1 MPYGRER
8 RLHVP
13 LIGALVIKEFQTWLR
28 GRLTFAAFTLLV
40 LLVALMVFLLG
51 TLILAPDANAAPA
64 LFSTTSTTST
74 NILVANRAVFL
85 FGAVGVCV
93 ILAAA
98 VVAPAVAASAFAS
111 ERERGTLDL
120 LLLQGPG
127 PARIV
132 LGKVLAA
139 LVFSLLLLAVGIPFF
154 APAWSFGGVQA
165 DQVIA
170 MITIVCTVTL
180 FYCALGVF
188 FGSLFKSTLPAAMFA
203 QGVALFMVFGT
214 LGLHLTFAILSGNDA
229 FRPLLWLN
237 PFLALLSGGGSATD
251 SFARGA
257 PVAYRNVL
265 SLPPQSWA
273 PGVLLPAWVIGSL
286 AWTALAVLLVAGATV
301 AIEPTHP
308 LKGRR
313 AR

>member
-1 MPYGRER
+1 M
-8 RLHVP
+8 P
-13 LIGALVIKEFQTWLR
+13 LIGALVVKEFQTWLR

-40 LLVALMVFLLG
+40 LLVSMLVFLLG
-51 TLILAPDANAAPA
+51 MLILAPDANAAPA

-74 NILVANRAVFL
+74 NLLVANRALFL
-85 FGAVGVCV
+85 FGAVGMCI
-93 ILAAA
+93 ILASA
-98 VVAPAVAASAFAS
+98 VVAPAVSASAFAS

-139 LVFSLLLLAVGIPFF
+139 LFFSLLLLAVGIPFF

-170 MITIVCTVTL
+170 LITIVCTATL
-180 FYCALGVF
+180 FFCALGVF
-188 FGSLFKSTLPAAMFA
+188 FGAVLRGALQASLFA
-203 QGVALFMVFGT
+203 QGVALFLVFGT
-214 LGLHLTFAILSGNDA
+214 LGLHLAFMLIGGNDM

-251 SFARGA
+251 AFARGA
-257 PVAYRNVL
+257 PAAYRGVL

-273 PGVLLPAWVIGSL
+273 PGLLLPAWVIGSL
-286 AWTALAVLLVAGATV
+286 AWTAMAVLLVVGAAIV
-301 AIEPTHP
+301 IEPTHP
-308 LKGRR
+308 LKSRR

>member
-1 MPYGRER
+1 
-8 RLHVP
+8 VP
-13 LIGALVIKEFQTWLR
+13 LIGALVVKEFQTWLR

-40 LLVALMVFLLG
+40 LLVSLLVFLLG
-51 TLILAPDANAAPA
+51 MLILAPDANAAPA

-74 NILVANRAVFL
+74 NILVANRAIFL

-93 ILAAA
+93 ILASA
-98 VVAPAVAASAFAS
+98 VVAPTVAASAFAG

-139 LVFSLLLLAVGIPFF
+139 FIFSLLLLAVGAPFF
-154 APAWSFGGVQA
+154 APAWSFGGVQT

-170 MITIVCTVTL
+170 MVTILCTATL
-180 FYCALGVF
+180 FFAALGVF
-188 FGSLFKSTLPAAMFA
+188 FGAVLKGALQAALFA
-203 QGVALFMVFGT
+203 QGMALFVLFGT
-214 LGLHLTFAILSGNDA
+214 LGVELAFVILGGNDI

-237 PFLALLSGGGSATD
+237 PFLALLSGGGGATEA
-251 SFARGA
+251 FARTA
-257 PVAYRNVL
+257 PAAYRSVL
-265 SLPPQSWA
+265 ALPPQSWA
-273 PGVLLPAWVIGSL
+273 PGLLLPAWVIGSL
-286 AWTALAVLLVAGATV
+286 AWTLLAVLLVIAAAI

-308 LKGRR
+308 LKGRH

>member
-1 MPYGRER
+1 
-8 RLHVP
+8 VP
-13 LIGALVIKEFQTWLR
+13 LIGALVVKEFQTWLR

-40 LLVALMVFLLG
+40 LLVSLLVFLLG
-51 TLILAPDANAAPA
+51 MLILAPDANAAPA

-74 NILVANRAVFL
+74 NLLVANRAIFL
-85 FGAVGVCV
+85 FGAVGLCI
-93 ILAAA
+93 ILASA
-98 VVAPAVAASAFAS
+98 VVAPTVSASAFAG

-127 PARIV
+127 SARIV

-139 LVFSLLLLAVGIPFF
+139 FIFSLLLLAVGAPFF
-154 APAWSFGGVQA
+154 APAWSFGGVQS

-170 MITIVCTVTL
+170 MLTILCSATL
-180 FYCALGVF
+180 FFCALGVF
-188 FGSLFKSTLPAAMFA
+188 FGAVLKGALQAALFA
-203 QGVALFMVFGT
+203 QGVALFVLFGT
-214 LGLHLTFAILSGNDA
+214 LGVELAFVILGGSDL

-251 SFARGA
+251 QFARTA
-257 PVAYRNVL
+257 PAAYRSVL
-265 SLPPQSWA
+265 SLPPQTWA
-273 PGVLLPAWVIGSL
+273 PGLVLPAWVIGSL
-286 AWTALAVLLVAGATV
+286 AWTLLAVLLVLAAAI

>member
-1 MPYGRER
+1 M
-8 RLHVP
+8 P

-28 GRLTFAAFTLLV
+28 GRFTFAAFTLLV
-40 LLVALMVFLLG
+40 LLVGLMVFLLG
-51 TLILAPDANAAPA
+51 TLIMAPDANAAPA

-74 NILVANRAVFL
+74 NLLVANRAIFL
-85 FGAVGVCV
+85 FGAVGLCV
-93 ILAAA
+93 ILASA
-98 VVAPAVAASAFAS
+98 VVSPAVSASAFAN

-139 LVFSLLLLAVGIPFF
+139 LVFSLLLLAVGLPFF
-154 APAWSFGGVQA
+154 APAWSFGGIQA

-170 MITIVCTVTL
+170 MVTILCTVTL
-180 FYCALGVF
+180 FFSALGVF
-188 FGSLFKSTLPAAMFA
+188 FGSIFKTSLPAALFA
-203 QGVALFMVFGT
+203 QGVALFLVFGT
-214 LGLHLTFAILSGNDA
+214 LGLHLAVSILSGNDA

-237 PFLALLSGGGSATD
+237 PFLALLSGGGAATD
-251 SFARGA
+251 AFARGA
-257 PVAYRNVL
+257 PVAYRSVL

-273 PGVLLPAWVIGSL
+273 PGLLLPAWVIGSL
-286 AWTALAVLLVAGATV
+286 AWTALAVLLVAGAAV

>member
-1 MPYGRER
+1 M
-8 RLHVP
+8 P

-28 GRLTFAAFTLLV
+28 GRLTFAVFTLLV
-40 LLVALMVFLLG
+40 LLVSLMVFLLG
-51 TLILAPDANAAPA
+51 MLILAPDANAAPA
-64 LFSTTSTTST
+64 LFSTTSTTTT
-74 NILVANRAVFL
+74 NLLVANRAIFL
-85 FGAVGVCV
+85 FGAVGLCV

-98 VVAPAVAASAFAS
+98 VVAPAVSASAFAG

-132 LGKVLAA
+132 LGKVLAS
-139 LVFSLLLLAVGIPFF
+139 LVFSLLLLAVGVPFF
-154 APAWSFGGVQA
+154 APAWSFGGVQP

-170 MITIVCTVTL
+170 LITILCTATL
-180 FYCALGVF
+180 FFCALGVF
-188 FGSLFKSTLPAAMFA
+188 FGAVLNGALQAALFA
-203 QGVALFMVFGT
+203 QGAALFIVFGT
-214 LGLHLTFAILSGNDA
+214 LGLHLACVILGGNDA

-237 PFLALLSGGGSATD
+237 PFLALLSGGGAATD
-251 SFARGA
+251 AFARGA
-257 PVAYRNVL
+257 PAAYRGVL

-273 PGVLLPAWVIGSL
+273 PGLLLPAWVIGSL
-286 AWTALAVLLVAGATV
+286 AWTALAVLLVVGAAV

-313 AR
+313 TR

>member
-1 MPYGRER
+1 M
-8 RLHVP
+8 P

-28 GRLTFAAFTLLV
+28 GRFTFAAFTLLV
-40 LLVALMVFLLG
+40 LLVGLMVFLLG
-51 TLILAPDANAAPA
+51 TLIMAPDANAAPA

-74 NILVANRAVFL
+74 NLLVANRAIFL
-85 FGAVGVCV
+85 FGAVGLCV
-93 ILAAA
+93 ILASA
-98 VVAPAVAASAFAS
+98 VVSPAVSASAFAN

-139 LVFSLLLLAVGIPFF
+139 LVFSLLLLAVGLPFF

-170 MITIVCTVTL
+170 MVTILCTVTL
-180 FYCALGVF
+180 FFSALGVF
-188 FGSLFKSTLPAAMFA
+188 FGSIFKTSLPAALFA
-203 QGVALFMVFGT
+203 QGVALFLVFGT
-214 LGLHLTFAILSGNDA
+214 LGLHLAVSILSGNDA

-237 PFLALLSGGGSATD
+237 PFLALLSGGGAATD
-251 SFARGA
+251 AFARGA
-257 PVAYRNVL
+257 PVAYRSVL

-273 PGVLLPAWVIGSL
+273 PGLLLPAWVIGSL
-286 AWTALAVLLVAGATV
+286 AWTALAVLLVAGAAV

>member
-1 MPYGRER
+1 M
-8 RLHVP
+8 P
-13 LIGALVIKEFQTWLR
+13 LIGALVVKEFQTWLR

-40 LLVALMVFLLG
+40 LLVSMLVFLLG
-51 TLILAPDANAAPA
+51 MLILAPDANAAPA

-74 NILVANRAVFL
+74 NLLVANRAIFL
-85 FGAVGVCV
+85 FGAVGMCI
-93 ILAAA
+93 ILASA
-98 VVAPAVAASAFAS
+98 VVAPAVSASAFAS

-139 LVFSLLLLAVGIPFF
+139 LFLSLLLLAVGIPFF

-170 MITIVCTVTL
+170 LITIVCTATL
-180 FYCALGVF
+180 FFCALGVF
-188 FGSLFKSTLPAAMFA
+188 FGAVLRGALQASLFA
-203 QGVALFMVFGT
+203 QGAALFLVFGT
-214 LGLHLTFAILSGNDA
+214 LGLHLAFVLIGGNDM

-251 SFARGA
+251 AFARSA
-257 PVAYRNVL
+257 PAAYRGVL

-273 PGVLLPAWVIGSL
+273 PGLLLPAWVIGSL
-286 AWTALAVLLVAGATV
+286 AWTALAVLLVVGAAIV
-301 AIEPTHP
+301 IEPTHA

>member
-1 MPYGRER
+1 MP
-8 RLHVP
+8 LV
-13 LIGALVIKEFQTWLR
+13 GALVVKEFQTWLR

-40 LLVALMVFLLG
+40 LLVSLLVFLLG
-51 TLILAPDANAAPA
+51 MLILAPDANAAPA

-74 NILVANRAVFL
+74 NLLVANRAIFL
-85 FGAVGVCV
+85 FGAVGLCV

-98 VVAPAVAASAFAS
+98 VVAPTVAASAFAG
-111 ERERGTLDL
+111 ERERGTLEL

-139 LVFSLLLLAVGIPFF
+139 FVFSLLLLAVGAPFF
-154 APAWSFGGVQA
+154 APAWSFGGVQT

-170 MITIVCTVTL
+170 LITILCTATL
-180 FYCALGVF
+180 FFSALGVF
-188 FGSLFKSTLPAAMFA
+188 FGALLNGALQAALFA
-203 QGVALFMVFGT
+203 QGVALFFLFGT
-214 LGLHLTFAILSGNDA
+214 LGVELAFVILGGNDM

-237 PFLALLSGGGSATD
+237 PFLALLSGGGGATD
-251 SFARGA
+251 AFARTA
-257 PVAYRNVL
+257 PAAYRSVL

-273 PGVLLPAWVIGSL
+273 PGLLLPAWVIGSL
-286 AWTALAVLLVAGATV
+286 AWTLLAILLVLAAAFV
-301 AIEPTHP
+301 IEPMHP

-313 AR
+313 SR

>member
-1 MPYGRER
+1 M
-8 RLHVP
+8 P
-13 LIGALVIKEFQTWLR
+13 LIGALVVKEFQTWLR
-28 GRLTFAAFTLLV
+28 GRLTFAAFSLLV

-64 LFSTTSTTST
+64 LFSTTSTTTT
-74 NILVANRAVFL
+74 NILVANRAIFL

-93 ILAAA
+93 ILASA
-98 VVAPAVAASAFAS
+98 VVSPAVSASAFAN

-154 APAWSFGGVQA
+154 APAWSFGGVQG

-170 MITIVCTVTL
+170 MITILCTVTL
-180 FYCALGVF
+180 FFCALGVF
-188 FGSLFKSTLPAAMFA
+188 FGSIFKTALPAAFFA
-203 QGVALFMVFGT
+203 QGVALFMLFGT
-214 LGLHLTFAILSGNDA
+214 LGLHLTFAILSGNDS

-237 PFLALLSGGGSATD
+237 PFLALLSGGGAATEA
-251 SFARGA
+251 FARGA
-257 PVAYRNVL
+257 PAAFRSVL

-273 PGVLLPAWVIGSL
+273 PGLLLPAWVIGSL
-286 AWTALAVLLVAGATV
+286 AWTALAVLLVVGAAI

-308 LKGRR
+308 LKGKR